1 MEKVDYGKLF
11 VLLHGFNLVLF
22 GAASQLKCKVLSG
35 KSPNSACKHAYAASS
50 IQIVLKTLK
59 RLGGAVFIGSSIV
72 VYISIIFSRLKHCEK
87 LICEPWSFLGIPLV
101 IGLTIYLLFGLIDF
115 FQKGAS
121 LLQAERL
128 ESKRAA
134 DSIERRIKFIGG
146 VTFILSLFGTI
157 AIFYF
162 SLPVTFFTQAL
173 VMMGFGG
180 IFLGSSLFVLGSI
193 LK

>member
-1 MEKVDYGKLF
+1 MV
-11 VLLHGFNLVLF
+11 
-22 GAASQLKCKVLSG
+22 
-35 KSPNSACKHAYAASS
+35 
-50 IQIVLKTLK
+50 KTLK

-72 VYISIIFSRLKHCEK
+72 VYISIIFARLKQCEK
-87 LICEPWSFLGIPLV
+87 LICEPWAFLGIPLV
-101 IGLTIYLLFGLIDF
+101 IGLTIYLLFSFIDF

-121 LLQAERL
+121 LLQVERL
-128 ESKRAA
+128 DGKRAA
-134 DSIERRIKFIGG
+134 DSIERRIKFTGG
-146 VTFILSLFGTI
+146 VTLFLSLFGTI
-157 AIFYF
+157 AIFYC

>member
-1 MEKVDYGKLF
+1 
-11 VLLHGFNLVLF
+11 
-22 GAASQLKCKVLSG
+22 
-35 KSPNSACKHAYAASS
+35 
-50 IQIVLKTLK
+50 VLKTLK
-59 RLGGAVFIGSSIV
+59 RLGGTIFIGSSIV
-72 VYISIIFSRLKHCEK
+72 VYISIIISRLKNCEK

-101 IGLTIYLLFGLIDF
+101 IGLTIYLLFGFIEF

-128 ESKRAA
+128 EGKRAA

-157 AIFYF
+157 AIFYC

-173 VMMGFGG
+173 VMIGFGG
-180 IFLGSSLFVLGSI
+180 IFSGSSLFVLGSI

>member
-1 MEKVDYGKLF
+1 MV
-11 VLLHGFNLVLF
+11 
-22 GAASQLKCKVLSG
+22 
-35 KSPNSACKHAYAASS
+35 
-50 IQIVLKTLK
+50 KTLK

-72 VYISIIFSRLKHCEK
+72 VYTSFIFARLKQCEK
-87 LICEPWSFLGIPLV
+87 FICEPWSFLGIPLV
-101 IGLTIYLLFGLIDF
+101 IGLTIYLLFGFIDF

-121 LLQAERL
+121 LLQVERL
-128 ESKRAA
+128 EGKRAA
-134 DSIERRIKFIGG
+134 DSIEKRIKFIGG

-157 AIFYF
+157 AIFYC

-180 IFLGSSLFVLGSI
+180 IFSGSSLFVFGSI